1 MAVTAREV
9 HVDTR
14 IREYCVRLA
23 RSTRKNGREVLPVLR
38 QWVRYGASTR
48 AALGLAVAAQAL
60 ALLRGRG
67 YAIPEDVKEVAP
79 AVLRHR
85 LILSLEAQAEEV
97 DVESLVRELLLAVE
111 VP

>member
-1 MAVTAREV
+1 
-9 HVDTR
+9 
-14 IREYCVRLA
+14 LA
-23 RSTRKNGREVLPVLR
+23 L
-38 QWVRYGASTR
+38 
-48 AALGLAVAAQAL
+48 AAQAL
-60 ALLRGRG
+60 ALVRGRG

-97 DVESLVRELLLAVE
+97 SVEELVRELLLAVE